1 MIKLKWLHA
10 CESAI
15 LIEFE
20 GKQIEC
26 VDFSSGIFAAN
37 LGHWDWNRLTDAA
50 YCNGRLPSLHAYH
63 WDTDIK
69 DEYKRRLLELTGF
82 DEALFFSDGTTAVE
96 AAIRI
101 FRHNTPESY
110 LYAVKDAFHG
120 RSYGPMHTFSR
131 RTVRD
136 LLILNNTMHPRPAL
150 IMEGYRGWDAH
161 FWDQDGPEFIHAIDD
176 APFLI
181 FDEIQSG
188 FYRTGKLFAYQWYPI
203 RKPDL
208 VVIGKGMGNGFPMSG
223 VLVRSKD
230 LLPPDYE
237 DEFSSTHGGNPLAMA
252 FGLAALDG
260 YQNYLTETM
269 NEPYRQIVD
278 LLASRAVG
286 YQHKGFDVCLNG
298 HGMVAAILMPE
309 AKATEVFKECL
320 RRGLMCVH
328 TGKDSLKIGP
338 PLTISDNELERGIG
352 ILNESLKSAA

>member
-1 MIKLKWLHA
+1 MIKVKWLEA
-10 CESAI
+10 CRSGVSY
-15 LIEFE
+15 EFE
-20 GKQIEC
+20 GKC
-26 VDFSSGIFAAN
+26 VDGIDFSSGIFAAN
-37 LGHWDWNRLTDAA
+37 LGHWTAA
-50 YCNGRLPSLHAYH
+50 YCSGLIDDHRLNLHAYH

-82 DEALFFSDGTTAVE
+82 DEVLFFSDGTTAVE

-101 FRHNTPESY
+101 FIYNHYRHSDYTPY
-110 LYAVKDAFHG
+110 LYAIQGAFHG
-120 RSYGPMHTFSR
+120 RSWGPTKVLSR

-136 LLILNNTMHPRPAL
+136 LLILQNTTGTPL

-252 FGLAALDG
+252 FGLAALEG
-260 YQNYLTETM
+260 YENKKSGAPILRGYLEQ
-269 NEPYRQIVD
+269 YGI
-278 LLASRAVG
+278 S
-286 YQHKGFDVCLNG
+286 CNG
-298 HGMVAAILMPE
+298 RGMVAAILMPE

-338 PLTISDNELERGIG
+338 PLTITNEELERGIG
-352 ILNESLKSAA
+352 ILNESLKSAP

>member
-1 MIKLKWLHA
+1 MIKVKWTY
-10 CESAI
+10 AI
-15 LIEFE
+15 DSRVHYIFE
-20 GKQIEC
+20 GELIKGI
-26 VDFSSGIFAAN
+26 DFSSGIFAAN
-37 LGHWDWNRLTDAA
+37 LGHWDWHKLTYAA
-50 YCNGRLPSLHAYH
+50 YCNGDLPSLHAYH

-82 DEALFFSDGTTAVE
+82 DEVLFFSDGTTAVE
-96 AAIRI
+96 AAYRI
-101 FRHNTPESY
+101 FKYNCPGQSLT
-110 LYAVKDAFHG
+110 AVEDAFHG
-120 RSYGPMHTFSR
+120 RSWAPMHQFIR
-131 RTVRD
+131 RPLSIFGKLCRGRKAPM
-136 LLILNNTMHPRPAL
+136 IL
-150 IMEGYRGWDAH
+150 EGYRGWDAH

-188 FYRTGKLFAYQWYPI
+188 FYRTGKLFAYRWYPI

-252 FGLAALDG
+252 FGLAALEG
-260 YQNYLTETM
+260 YEKIDRSDDPNW
-269 NEPYRQIVD
+269 RQLVD

-286 YQHKGFDVCLNG
+286 YQYKGFDVCLNG

-320 RRGLMCVH
+320 RRGLFCVH

-338 PLTISDNELERGIG
+338 PLTISNEDLERGIE
-352 ILNESLKSAA
+352 ILNEVLKNKA

>member
-1 MIKLKWLHA
+1 MIKVRWLEA
-10 CESAI
+10 CRSGVSY
-15 LIEFE
+15 EFE
-20 GKQIEC
+20 GKC
-26 VDFSSGIFAAN
+26 VDGIDFSSGIFAAN
-37 LGHWDWNRLTDAA
+37 LGHWTAA
-50 YCNGRLPSLHAYH
+50 YCSGLIDDHRLNLHAYH

-82 DEALFFSDGTTAVE
+82 DEVLFFSDGTTAVE
-96 AAIRI
+96 AAIRL
-101 FRHNTPESY
+101 FRYNTPESY

-120 RSYGPMHTFSR
+120 RSYGPTHTFSR

-136 LLILNNTMHPRPAL
+136 LLILNNSMSPRPAL

-252 FGLAALDG
+252 FGLAALEG
-260 YQNYLTETM
+260 YERLPKQSNDLFFNLAGVVGQT
-269 NEPYRQIVD
+269 PYN
-278 LLASRAVG
+278 
-286 YQHKGFDVCLNG
+286 LNG
-298 HGMVAAILMPE
+298 RGMVAAILMPE
-309 AKATEVFKECL
+309 AQATEVFKECL

-338 PLTISDNELERGIG
+338 PLTISDNEIERGIG
-352 ILNESLKSAA
+352 ILNEVLKNQA